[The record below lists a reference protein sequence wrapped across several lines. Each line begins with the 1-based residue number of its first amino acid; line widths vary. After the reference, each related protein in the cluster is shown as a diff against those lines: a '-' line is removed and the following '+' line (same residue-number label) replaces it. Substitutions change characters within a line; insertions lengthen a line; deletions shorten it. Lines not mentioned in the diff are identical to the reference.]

1 MVMQVLELGEFMAN
15 VKSAVT
21 IPRYSRNLEADKEEQ
36 VNAATKVQAIM
47 RGNST
52 RKNTPGVAGGKT
64 GKSSFSDDFAEYL
77 KKASEWWKTDVV
89 EGKTMTKVRGL
100 PCLAVRGQD
109 N

>member
-1 MVMQVLELGEFMAN
+1 MPA
-15 VKSAVT
+15 SD
-21 IPRYSRNLEADKEEQ
+21 ADSDAAS
-36 VNAATKVQAIM
+36 NAAATKVQAIM

-52 RKNTPGVAGGKT
+52 RKNTPGAAGKT

-77 KKASEWWKTDVV
+77 TKVSDWWKTDVV